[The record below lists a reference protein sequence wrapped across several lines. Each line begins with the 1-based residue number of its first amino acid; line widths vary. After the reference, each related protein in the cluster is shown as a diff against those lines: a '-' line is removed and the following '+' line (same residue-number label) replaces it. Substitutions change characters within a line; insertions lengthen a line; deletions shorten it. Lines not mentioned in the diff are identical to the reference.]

1 MNKNVKKFVSVF
13 LCVIMIFSLFTVI
26 SFAEEKTPAFKVA
39 VDGDVEVG
47 KTVRLL
53 VSLENMPEYSQADIW
68 VFFNSSSLE
77 CQEVTKPAKC
87 AAEMWSSG
95 HPVDG
100 LAICSFATF
109 EKIKGNT
116 DVAVVV
122 FNVIDS
128 ADTTVNVLVFNID
141 CTEVPENLEVELL
154 DTESFDPS
162 QADIDYDYEIINSEA
177 VITDCNLESIGDL
190 VIPETID
197 GYPVTTI
204 KESAFNACDKI
215 TSVVIPDSVTTIG
228 DFAFSG
234 CDGLKKVT
242 IGGGV
247 KTLGRSI
254 FWDCRNLESVV
265 VENGVTYI
273 SKEMFSQCG
282 KLNSVTLP
290 ESITSIGDSAF
301 MCCYLLAEIDI
312 PSNVKTIE
320 NSAFY
325 MCSSL
330 NNVVIPD
337 SVTEIAEYAFFECES
352 LKKITLSKNLKT
364 IGQSAFSDSGLE
376 SIDIPESVTQ
386 IDGVAFAGT
395 NLKKVV
401 IPDGITSISGDTFH
415 SCKKLVDVTI
425 PDSVVSIGG
434 YAFYGC
440 SSMKSLNIPASVTEI
455 GYRAIGYN
463 EEPLPMSGFTIYGV
477 KGSKAESYALSN
489 RIVFTEVNETSSLF
503 DVNGD
508 GNISAADARLALRA
522 SARLEVLEGSRFT
535 AADVDKNGKVTAAD
549 ARLILRKSAKLD

>member
-1 MNKNVKKFVSVF
+1 MNKNVKKFLSVF
-13 LCVIMIFSLFTVI
+13 LGVIMIFSLFTMT
-26 SFAEEKTPAFKVA
+26 SFAEENAPALKLS
-39 VDGDVEVG
+39 VDGKVEVG
-47 KTVRLL
+47 NSVRLF
-53 VSLENMPEYSQADIW
+53 VSVENMPQFSWAD
-68 VFFNSSSLE
+68 FYFYYDATNLE
-77 CQEVTKPAKC
+77 CLGVSKAAKSE
-87 AAEMWSSG
+87 ATIWSSDYNDNYG
-95 HPVDG
+95 I
-100 LAICSFATF
+100 AQCTFASYD
-109 EKIKGNT
+109 KMQGDQDI
-116 DVAVVV
+116 AVVV
-122 FNVIDS
+122 FNVIDTEN
-128 ADTTVNVLVFNID
+128 TTVTVSVTDLD
-141 CTEVPENLEVELL
+141 CDEAPETVQFDLKSVSDTVPVQ
-154 DTESFDPS
+154 F
-162 QADIDYDYEIINSEA
+162 DYDYEIVNSEVIINS
-177 VITDCNLESIGDL
+177 CNRGAIGDII
-190 VIPETID
+190 IPETID

-489 RIVFTEVNETSSLF
+489 RIGFTEVNETSSLF

-522 SARLEVLEGSRFT
+522 SAKLEVLEGSRFT

-549 ARLILRKSAKLD
+549 ARLILRKAAKLD

>member
-1 MNKNVKKFVSVF
+1 MNKNEKKFVSVF

-68 VFFNSSSLE
+68 VSFNSSSLE

-87 AAEMWSSG
+87 AAEMWISG
-95 HPVDG
+95 HPEDG
-100 LAICSFATF
+100 LATCSFATF

-128 ADTTVNVLVFNID
+128 ADTTVNVSVFNID
-141 CTEVPENLEVELL
+141 CTEVPEKLEVELL

-162 QADIDYDYEIINSEA
+162 QADIDYDYEIVNSEVIINS
-177 VITDCNLESIGDL
+177 CNRDAIGDII
-190 VIPETID
+190 IPGTID

-204 KESAFNACDKI
+204 KKDAFTCCDKI
-215 TSVVIPDSVTTIG
+215 TSVVIPDSVTTIQE
-228 DFAFSG
+228 FAFSG
-234 CDGLKKVT
+234 CDGLKSVT

-254 FWDCRNLESVV
+254 FWDCENLETVV
-265 VENGVTYI
+265 IENGVTYI

-301 MCCYLLAEIDI
+301 SCCYLLAEIDI

-386 IDGVAFAGT
+386 IDGAAFAGT

-401 IPDGITSISGDTFH
+401 IPDSITSISGDTFH

-463 EEPLPMSGFTIYGV
+463 DGPFPMDEFEISGSE
-477 KGSKAESYALSN
+477 GSEAEKYAMTN
-489 RIVFTEVNETSSLF
+489 RIVFTVANDKASLY

-522 SARLEVLEGSRFT
+522 SARLEVLEGNSFT
-535 AADVDKNGKVTAAD
+535 AADTDKDGKITASD
-549 ARLILRKSAKLD
+549 ARRILRKASKLD